1 MLNYLCFIVYF
12 GFFGVYLY
20 KGFIMVKG
28 FFVGVAICMFGVA
41 TFLGVNSIYKG
52 AYNAGYEAG
61 KIETIKEVWAVDSC
75 VIQMPIK
82 AVQNG
87 K

>member
-1 MLNYLCFIVYF
+1 
-12 GFFGVYLY
+12 
-20 KGFIMVKG
+20 MVKS
-28 FFVGVAICMFGVA
+28 FLIAVAICVCGVGV
-41 TFLGVNSIYKG
+41 FLGVNSIYKG